1 MHHRDRRFVGV
12 FALIYIPDTV
22 EVEVGYRLHKHAW
35 GIGLATEG
43 ASALVDYGFETVG
56 LDRIV
61 GLTHAENDASKKV
74 LMKAGLQP
82 RGTASSANWR
92 EIIAFLARGPR
103 PEEIIAFRPLETHR
117 ERSRELLDK
126 NRQGTLTP
134 AEESDLE
141 ERGQLNYL
149 MMLLKAEAR
158 KILVTQ
164 GKS

>member
-1 MHHRDRRFVGV
+1 MQMTID
-12 FALIYIPDTV
+12 LPDQLARQL
-22 EVEVGYRLHKHAW
+22 EPELGRL
-35 GIGLATEG
+35 
-43 ASALVDYGFETVG
+43 
-56 LDRIV
+56 
-61 GLTHAENDASKKV
+61 AEIIER
-74 LMKAGLQP
+74 GLQP

-141 ERGQLNYL
+141 EREQLNYL